1 MNGLDF
7 FVIGI
12 LLFSLLLGL
21 WRGLVHELMALL
33 GWPIAFVLCKLFAG
47 NIAPLLPLKEESAR
61 IAGAY
66 AMVFIAA
73 LIVWSVL
80 TRMLSKLLK
89 AVGSG
94 WSDRMLGGL
103 FGVLRGGM
111 MLLVLVWMVGL
122 TNYFQQPFWRDA
134 LTSKTLED
142 AALLTKAWLPDSI
155 AQRIHYRIRS

>member
-7 FVIGI
+7 VVIGI